1 MGRGLKATILGL
13 TLVAVVDLGAGP
25 GPAEGAPGET
35 GSRALGSRIA
45 AGSRANHACA
55 VKEDG
60 TVRCWGSNS
69 SGQLGNGAGG
79 SGQFSATP
87 VTVSN
92 LTDAVAVAAGA
103 AHSCALR
110 ATGSVVCWGDN
121 SFGALGDGTQ
131 SARSSPVPV
140 LNPGGSTLAGV
151 VAIAAGFNHTCAV
164 RIDGTARCWGS
175 KSAGKLGT
183 GESNISA
190 PFILTT
196 AATVV
201 SLSEAVSIT
210 AGSNHTCAVR
220 ANGSVSCWGS
230 NSAGALGNGGADNAT
245 HALAREVAGLTDIIG
260 VAAGGDHTCALRAN
274 GQVRCW
280 GENTHGQV
288 GDGTIA
294 ATRPPTTVQ
303 GLGGVIALALG
314 DEFSCARRADGDV
327 RCWGRGDFGQ
337 LGDLGTTDQPTQ
349 DSVIASRS
357 CGVSGCTFPPLADA
371 TDIAAGFQHAC
382 ALQADD
388 RIRCW
393 GANTFGQLGD
403 GDTNPLP
410 NPQSLLYS
418 MPTVVGSA
426 GTIGGR
432 SIAAQLAETCARR
445 ADGTAAC
452 WDSTLTPAAVSGF
465 TRTLT
470 VAPGTSHKCALRA
483 DGLVQ
488 CVGRNQF
495 GQIGNGAG
503 GPFSADVSDPA
514 QGLVSGLTDV
524 ASIASGQDFTCA
536 LRVTGSV
543 RCWGRNSFG
552 QLGNDPTPGGF
563 SATRFEASPVSVQ
576 GLGDA
581 IAIAAGREHAC
592 AVRVGGT
599 VICWGF
605 NVFGQ
610 VGTAGTNTVVTTPFE
625 IPSTSTGA
633 VVAIAAGPDH
643 TCAVLVDGTAR
654 CWGKN
659 DIGQLGNGA
668 TTFTAGFITANPTP
682 TTVVGLADVVAL
694 ATGGSGGSQTTR
706 SNDFTCARR
715 VGGTVQCWGANG
727 AGQLGDNGTTARS
740 SPQTTVVRHIATSIN
755 GIPITLSL
763 ALSGVTAISA
773 GNVDGCAL
781 LASGQPFCWGSGSTF
796 AESVDSFAFNIDPKV
811 TLVVRDRIARVT
823 ALANCPKGD
832 IVQINVSLTQGEV
845 SGRGIT
851 VGACTGELERYE
863 LVVPAH
869 GRVGFAPGAAVAE
882 AEAIIR
888 ERGRVVDNQ
897 EWTRNV
903 QLQ

>member
-1 MGRGLKATILGL
+1 MTV
-13 TLVAVVDLGAGP
+13 VAAVELGAGP
-25 GPAEGAPGET
+25 GLAEGAPGET

-45 AGSRANHACA
+45 AGGRGNHACA

-69 SGQLGNGAGG
+69 SGQLGNGPGG
-79 SGQFSATP
+79 SGQFSASP

-92 LTDAVAVAAGA
+92 LTDAIAVAAGA

-121 SFGALGDGTQ
+121 SSGALGDGTQ
-131 SARSSPVPV
+131 SPRSSPVPV
-140 LNPGGSTLAGV
+140 LNPDGSTLAGV
-151 VAIAAGFNHTCAV
+151 VAIAAGFSHTCAV
-164 RIDGTARCWGS
+164 RVDGTARCWGS
-175 KSAGKLGT
+175 KSGGKLGT
-183 GESNISA
+183 GESNIAA

-196 AATVV
+196 AATVA
-201 SLSEAVSIT
+201 SLSDAVSIT
-210 AGSNHTCAVR
+210 AGTNHTCAVR
-220 ANGSVSCWGS
+220 ASGSVSCWGS
-230 NSAGALGNGGADNAT
+230 NFAGALGNGGADNAT
-245 HALAREVAGLTDIIG
+245 HALPRDVPGLTDIIG

-280 GENTHGQV
+280 GENSHGQV

-294 ATRPPTTVQ
+294 ATRPSPTTVQ
-303 GLGGVIALALG
+303 GLGGVITLALG

-327 RCWGRGDFGQ
+327 RCWGRGDGGQ
-337 LGDLGTTDQPTQ
+337 LGDLGTADQPTQ
-349 DSVIASRS
+349 NSVIASRS
-357 CGVSGCTFPPLADA
+357 CGLSGCTFPPLADA
-371 TDIAAGFQHAC
+371 TDIAAGLQHAC

-393 GANTFGQLGD
+393 GTNTVGQLGE
-403 GDTNPLP
+403 GDTNPQP
-410 NPQSLLYS
+410 NPQSLLYV

-432 SIAAQLAETCARR
+432 SISAQLAETCARR

-452 WDSTLTPAAVSGF
+452 WDSTLTPAAVNGF

-503 GPFSADVSDPA
+503 GPGGTDVTDPA

-524 ASIASGQDFTCA
+524 ASIAAGQDFTCA

-552 QLGNDPTPGGF
+552 QLGNNPSGGF
-563 SATRFEASPVSVQ
+563 SATRFEASPVAVQ
-576 GLGDA
+576 GLPDA
-581 IAIAAGREHAC
+581 IAVAAGREHAC

-599 VICWGF
+599 VICWGD

-610 VGTAGTNTVVTTPFE
+610 VGTAATNTVVTTPFE
-625 IPSTSTGA
+625 IPSISTA
-633 VVAIAAGPDH
+633 VAIAAGPDH
-643 TCAVLVDGTAR
+643 TCALLVNGTAR

-659 DIGQLGNGA
+659 DIGQLGNGT

-682 TTVVGLADVVAL
+682 STVVGLTDAVAL
-694 ATGGSGGSQTTR
+694 ATGGSGGSVTTR
-706 SNDFTCARR
+706 SGDFTCARR
-715 VGGTVQCWGANG
+715 AGGTVQCWGANA
-727 AGQLGDNGTTARS
+727 AGQLGDNGTTPQP
-740 SPQTTVVRHIATSIN
+740 SPVTTVVRHAVISLLN
-755 GIPITLSL
+755 GTIITLSV

-781 LASGQPFCWGSGSTF
+781 LASGQPFCWGSGTTF
-796 AESVDSFAFNIDPKV
+796 AQSVDSFAFNIDPKV
-811 TLVVRDRIARVT
+811 TLAVRDRIARVT

-832 IVQINVSLTQGEV
+832 TVQINVSLTQGEV

-888 ERGRVVDNQ
+888 ARGRVVDNQ

>member
-1 MGRGLKATILGL
+1 MGRGLRAIILGL
-13 TLVAVVDLGAGP
+13 TVVAAVVLAAGL
-25 GPAEGAPGET
+25 AESAPGET
-35 GSRALGSRIA
+35 GGRPLGSRIA
-45 AGSRANHACA
+45 AGLSGNHVCA

-69 SGQLGNGAGG
+69 AGQLGNGSGG
-79 SGQFSATP
+79 AGQFSASP
-87 VTVSN
+87 VTVSG

-103 AHSCALR
+103 EHSCALR
-110 ATGSVVCWGDN
+110 ATGSIVCWGSNDR
-121 SFGALGDGTQ
+121 GRLGDGTTTTP
-131 SARSSPVPV
+131 RLTPVPV
-140 LNPGGSTLAGV
+140 VNPNGSTLLGV
-151 VAIAAGFNHTCAV
+151 VAIATGVNHTCAV
-164 RIDGTARCWGS
+164 LFDGTARCWGA
-175 KSAGKLGT
+175 KSFSKLGT
-183 GESNISA
+183 GEAVGTPPIFLSS
-190 PFILTT
+190 
-196 AATVV
+196 AATVA
-201 SLSEAVSIT
+201 SLTDAVSIA
-210 AGSNHTCAVR
+210 AGINHTCAVR
-220 ANGSVSCWGS
+220 ASGAVSCWGA
-230 NSAGALGNGGADNAT
+230 NDLAQLGNGSRDITQGHNVPVD
-245 HALAREVAGLTDIIG
+245 VPGLSDVTG
-260 VAAGGDHTCALRAN
+260 VAAGGNHSCALRAN
-274 GQVRCW
+274 GTVRCW
-280 GENTHGQV
+280 GANSRGQV
-288 GDGTIA
+288 GDGTVA
-294 ATRPPTTVQ
+294 DARLSPTAVQ
-303 GLGGVIALALG
+303 GLGGVVTLALG

-327 RCWGRGDFGQ
+327 RCWGRGDGGQ
-337 LGDLGTTDQPTQ
+337 LGDLGTIDQPTQ
-349 DSVIASRS
+349 DSVIVSRS
-357 CGVSGCTFPPLADA
+357 CGLSGCTFPPLADA
-371 TDIAAGFQHAC
+371 TDIATGQRHGC

-393 GANTFGQLGD
+393 GTNTLGQLGD
-403 GDTNPLP
+403 GDTGPQP
-410 NPQSLLYS
+410 NPQSLLYV

-432 SIAAQLAETCARR
+432 SIAAQLAETCTRR

-465 TRTLT
+465 TRTLA
-470 VAPGTSHKCALRA
+470 VAPGTTHKCALRA

-503 GPFSADVSDPA
+503 GPFSSDVTDPA
-514 QGLVSGLTDV
+514 LVSGLTDV

-563 SATRFEASPVSVQ
+563 STGRFEASPVGVQ

-592 AVRVGGT
+592 AVRVGGA

-605 NVFGQ
+605 NSFGQ

-625 IPSTSTGA
+625 IPSISTA
-633 VVAIAAGPDH
+633 VAIAAGPDH
-643 TCAVLVDGTAR
+643 TCAVLVNGTAR

-659 DIGQLGNGA
+659 DSGQLGNGT
-668 TTFTAGFITANPTP
+668 TTFTAGFITPNPTP
-682 TTVVGLADVVAL
+682 TTVVGLTDVVAL
-694 ATGGSGGSQTTR
+694 VTGGSGGSVTTR

-727 AGQLGDNGTTARS
+727 SGQLGDNGNTSHSA
-740 SPQTTVVRHIATSIN
+740 PQTTVVRHAVTTLFN
-755 GIPITLSL
+755 GTIITLSVP
-763 ALSGVTAISA
+763 LSGVTAISA
-773 GNVDGCAL
+773 GNNDGCAL

-796 AESVDSFAFNIDPKV
+796 AQSVDSFAFNIDPKV

-823 ALANCPKGD
+823 ALANCPRGD

-888 ERGRVVDNQ
+888 ARGRVVDNQ